1 MSSSE
6 TESIFKEFKKLGGT
20 PLKNKK
26 TIMSFLTNDD
36 KKRTFL
42 ENVKVF
48 NQKYPNL
55 NYADLLPE
63 EAEKDQYKLD
73 AVIRFIQDPTNKK
86 ALNDLA
92 KNEDPDQTKPLL
104 AKFQPSKFEVYSDD
118 QQLTEIIYTKKKSKM
133 PMEEEEVAAA
143 AVSTEGIKEVV
154 SPPKMR
160 GSSRAKELKEAEE
173 KKQRQPRESV
183 IDRVTKAEEIE
194 REKMEREEK
203 LSKTKVDSMG
213 NTFESEDDPR
223 VIEEVS
229 KSMEEM
235 IKKIEAENKQQQPPP
250 ATATP
255 ATMSPDERDEAIG
268 LSSKSMEEM
277 IKKMEEQMEAEADTQ
292 KKELLRQQIEK
303 VKAEAEEKR
312 KSDIA
317 TMTLGKESPTGKV
330 EETEIKD
337 IPQDVLA
344 IPKERASTKGKSEEQ
359 LINDIEYFFKT
370 YPDMLDKEKAQFNK
384 IQRGK
389 SPALRKK
396 QLMELHRRIVGK
408 IGKIEDDKENKRIGI
423 ILNADKY
430 LDNKINAI
438 LLQKLTEG
446 LTPASLVVDVSDK
459 TKTDSSKRVGSYQIT
474 KGRSGLLN
482 AQKAPIYRSIPSTN
496 DSQTRKSKRPIELK
510 TLPTQRWDEVNT
522 AKKQVRLDPFINED
536 KRPNRFDIYL

>member
-1 MSSSE
+1 
-6 TESIFKEFKKLGGT
+6 
-20 PLKNKK
+20 
-26 TIMSFLTNDD
+26 
-36 KKRTFL
+36 
-42 ENVKVF
+42 
-48 NQKYPNL
+48 
-55 NYADLLPE
+55 
-63 EAEKDQYKLD
+63 
-73 AVIRFIQDPTNKK
+73 
-86 ALNDLA
+86 
-92 KNEDPDQTKPLL
+92 
-104 AKFQPSKFEVYSDD
+104 
-118 QQLTEIIYTKKKSKM
+118 
-133 PMEEEEVAAA
+133 
-143 AVSTEGIKEVV
+143 
-154 SPPKMR
+154 
-160 GSSRAKELKEAEE
+160 
-173 KKQRQPRESV
+173 
-183 IDRVTKAEEIE
+183 
-194 REKMEREEK
+194 
-203 LSKTKVDSMG
+203 
-213 NTFESEDDPR
+213 
-223 VIEEVS
+223 
-229 KSMEEM
+229 
-235 IKKIEAENKQQQPPP
+235 
-250 ATATP
+250 
-255 ATMSPDERDEAIG
+255 MSPDERDEAIG

-277 IKKMEEQMEAEADTQ
+277 IKKMEEQMKAEADTQ

-408 IGKIEDDKENKRIGI
+408 IGNIEDDKENKRIGI

-536 KRPNRFDIYL
+536 KRPPRS